1 MGLMLL
7 GREAEQRV
15 VDEMLDKA
23 RGGRGAVL
31 VLRGEPGIGKTALL
45 GYAECSAGDMTVLRC
60 AGVEAEH
67 EFPFAGL
74 HQLLRPCL
82 GLMDR
87 LAAPQQAALRSAF
100 GLSFDPV
107 QSPYLVSL
115 GVLSLLAEAC
125 DDAPVLCL
133 IDDAHWLDRPSQEA
147 LTFAGRRLEAEPV
160 AILMASR
167 QRQGQRFEAAGLPE
181 LKFRGLDDAPARAL
195 LHSRLKR
202 PAADQIVTMLVH
214 SARGNP
220 LALLE
225 LPASLTDRQLDGTDP
240 IAGPLRAKGAV
251 EESFRARV
259 SRLPADVRRALLL
272 AAAGEGSDLH
282 ALEPALKRCGLPAAA
297 FEDAEDA
304 GLVQQVQGTVIFRH
318 PLVRSAA
325 YRCATRGERQ
335 AAHRALAAVLDDPIR
350 SAWHRALAA
359 DRADESIAAE
369 LDAVGAQAVLRGANA
384 TAATAYERAAELS
397 QQAPSQARRLIAAA
411 RTSLAAGY
419 LDTAVTL
426 SERARPLVSDKA
438 GAAELDVI
446 CATVAS
452 RQGSPADSFTT
463 LRNAATALA
472 EQKPERTLE
481 MIALLVLT
489 ASAGGWV
496 PQGITDARE
505 AIGRVRGG
513 GMLHD
518 FMLAFLHGAGALLD
532 GDAAAATAH
541 FDEALHIETSLGAGP
556 LGTTMAGLIGLW
568 IADFPPAR
576 NRFARLV
583 AQRRAEGSLPELAV
597 ALFLLAAGEMCTGRT
612 QAGFDASAEGLE
624 LVRQLGSAN
633 DEANYLALH
642 AWITALLGQ
651 ESECR
656 ECAAAA
662 RHLGLATGH
671 AWAVSEAHLALGELE
686 LGLGNAAGAIEH
698 FEQVDPGP
706 FPPSS
711 ILATPGLIDAALR
724 LGEPGRAHDALGRFV
739 AWAPVSRTSLVK
751 GTLARCRGILA
762 ADRQQAG
769 ILFAEALRH
778 HDHTVP
784 PFERARTQLAYGE
797 RLRRDRLK
805 TEARIQLRSAVDTF
819 DGIGTR
825 LWAERARDELRATGE
840 TVHKRDNSTLQT
852 LTPQERRVARLVAD
866 GASNK
871 DVAAQ
876 LFLSSRTVEYHL
888 GKVFTKLGV
897 ASRVELAR
905 LPLEPA
911 LTGQSD

>member
-1 MGLMLL
+1 MLL

-15 VDEMLDKA
+15 VEGLLQKA
-23 RGGRGAVL
+23 RGGRSAVL

-45 GYAECSAGDMTVLRC
+45 DYAERSAGDMTVLRC

-82 GLMDR
+82 GLLDR
-87 LAAPQQAALRSAF
+87 LPAPQQAALRGAF

-115 GVLSLLAEAC
+115 GLLSVLGEAC
-125 DDAPVLCL
+125 DDAPLLCL

-147 LTFAGRRLEAEPV
+147 LAFAGRRLEAEPV
-160 AILMASR
+160 AMLIASR
-167 QRQGQRFEAAGLPE
+167 QRRGQRFEAAGFPE
-181 LKFRGLDDAPARAL
+181 LEFGGLDDTAARAL
-195 LHSRLKR
+195 LQSRLKR
-202 PAADQIVTMLVH
+202 PVADQIVTMLVR

-225 LPASLTDRQLDGTDP
+225 LPTSLTDRQLDGTDP
-240 IAGPLRAKGAV
+240 IAGPLPAKGAV
-251 EESFRARV
+251 EASFRARV
-259 SRLPADVRRALLL
+259 GQLSAEIRRALLL
-272 AAAGEGSDLH
+272 AAAEESGDMHTLQ
-282 ALEPALKRCGLPAAA
+282 PALKQCGVPMAA
-297 FEDAEDA
+297 FQDAEDA
-304 GLVQQVQGTVIFRH
+304 GLVQQANGAVVFRH
-318 PLVRSAA
+318 PLVRSAV

-335 AAHRALAAVLDDPIR
+335 AAHRVLAAVLDDPIR
-350 SAWHRALAA
+350 GAWHRALAA

-369 LDAVGAQAVLRGANA
+369 LDAAGAQAVLRGANA

-397 QQAPSQARRLIAAA
+397 QQAPRQARRLISAAQ
-411 RTSLAAGY
+411 TSLAAGF

-426 SERARPLVSDKA
+426 AERARPLVTDQA
-438 GAAELDVI
+438 DAADLEVI
-446 CATVAS
+446 CAAVCS
-452 RQGSPADSFTT
+452 KQGSPADTFTM

-472 EQKPERTLE
+472 EQKPERALE
-481 MIALLVLT
+481 MIALMVLT

-496 PQGITDARE
+496 PQGITDGRE
-505 AIGRVRGG
+505 VIGRVRGG
-513 GMLHD
+513 GTLHD
-518 FMLAFLHGAGALLD
+518 FMRAFLHGAGALLD
-532 GDAAAATAH
+532 GDTSAAAAL
-541 FDEALHIETSLGAGP
+541 FNEALHIEASLAASP
-556 LGTTMAGLIGLW
+556 LATMMAGLIGMW

-576 NRFARLV
+576 DRFARVV
-583 AQRRAEGSLPELAV
+583 AQRRAEGSLSELAG
-597 ALFLLAAGEMCTGRT
+597 ALFLLAAGEMCAGRT

-633 DEANYLALH
+633 DEAGYLALH

-651 ESECR
+651 EEECR

-662 RHLGLATGH
+662 RHLGLAARVG
-671 AWAVSEAHLALGELE
+671 WAVSEAHLALGELE
-686 LGLGNAAGAIEH
+686 LGLGNAAEAIEH
-698 FEQVDPGP
+698 FEQVDPSP

-711 ILATPGLIDAALR
+711 LLATPGLIDAALR
-724 LGEPGRAHDALGRFV
+724 LGEPGRAHAALVRFA
-739 AWAPVSRTSLVK
+739 AWAPVSRTPLVD
-751 GTLARCRGILA
+751 GMLARCRGVLA
-762 ADRQQAG
+762 ADRRQADSF
-769 ILFAEALRH
+769 FAEALRH
-778 HDHTVP
+778 HDHRVP
-784 PFERARTQLAYGE
+784 PYERARTQLAYGE

-805 TEARIQLRSAVDTF
+805 TEARIQLRNALDTF

-825 LWAERARDELRATGE
+825 LWAERARAELRATGE
-840 TVHKRDNSTLQT
+840 TVRKRDSSTLET

-888 GKVFTKLGV
+888 GKIFTKLGV

-911 LTGQSD
+911 LTGQSP

>member
-1 MGLMLL
+1 MLL
-7 GREAEQRV
+7 GREAEQRM
-15 VDEMLDKA
+15 VDELLRKA
-23 RGGRGAVL
+23 RGGRSAAL

-45 GYAECSAGDMTVLRC
+45 SYAERNAGNMTVLRC
-60 AGVEAEH
+60 AGIEAEH

-82 GLMDR
+82 GLLDR
-87 LAAPQQAALRSAF
+87 LAAPQQAALRGAF

-107 QSPYLVSL
+107 HSPYLISL
-115 GVLSLLAEAC
+115 GLLSLLAEAC

-147 LTFAGRRLEAEPV
+147 LAFAARRFEAEPV
-160 AILMASR
+160 AILLASR
-167 QRQGQRFEAAGLPE
+167 QRQGQRLEAAGLPE
-181 LKFRGLDDAPARAL
+181 LEFGGLDDAAARAL
-195 LHSRLKR
+195 LQSQLKR
-202 PAADQIVTMLVH
+202 PAADQIVTMLVRC
-214 SARGNP
+214 ARGNP

-240 IAGPLRAKGAV
+240 IAGPVRARGAV

-259 SRLPADVRRALLL
+259 GRLPASVRRALLL
-272 AAAGEGSDLH
+272 AAAEEGGDLRT
-282 ALEPALKRCGLPAAA
+282 LQPALQQCGLPVTA
-297 FEDAEDA
+297 FQDAEDA
-304 GLVQQVQGTVIFRH
+304 GLVRQAHGVVVFRH

-325 YRCATRGERQ
+325 YRCATRGEQR
-335 AAHRALAAVLDDPIR
+335 AAHRALAAVMDDPVR
-350 SAWHRALAA
+350 GAWHRALAA

-369 LDAVGAQAVLRGANA
+369 LDAAAAQAVLRGANA
-384 TAATAYERAAELS
+384 TAAAAFERAAELS
-397 QQAPSQARRLIAAA
+397 QQAASQARRLIRAAQ
-411 RTSLAAGY
+411 TSLAAGL

-426 SERARPLVSDKA
+426 TDRARPLVTDQA
-438 GAAELDVI
+438 DAAELEVI
-446 CATVAS
+446 GAVVCS
-452 RQGSPADSFTT
+452 KQGSPADTFTM

-472 EQKPERTLE
+472 EQKPERALE
-481 MIALLVLT
+481 MIALMVLT

-505 AIGRVRGG
+505 VIGRVRGG
-513 GMLHD
+513 GALRD
-518 FMLAFLHGAGALLD
+518 FIRAFLHGAAALLG
-532 GDAAAATAH
+532 GDTSAAAAR
-541 FDEALHIETSLGAGP
+541 FDEALHIEASLAASP
-556 LGTTMAGLIGLW
+556 LATAMAGGIGMW
-568 IADFPPAR
+568 IADFAPAR
-576 NRFARLV
+576 DRFARLV
-583 AQRRAEGSLPELAV
+583 ALRRAEGSLPELAA
-597 ALFLLAAGEMCTGRT
+597 ALFLLGAGEMCAGRT
-612 QAGFDASAEGLE
+612 QAGFDACAEGLE
-624 LVRQLGSAN
+624 LVRQLGSAQ
-633 DEANYLALH
+633 DEADYLALH

-651 ESECR
+651 EEECR
-656 ECAAAA
+656 ECAAAS
-662 RHLGLATGH
+662 RRLGLATGH
-671 AWAVSEAHLALGELE
+671 GWAVSEAHLALGELE

-711 ILATPGLIDAALR
+711 LLATPGLIDAALR
-724 LGEPGRAHDALGRFV
+724 LGEPGRAHAALGRFA
-739 AWAPVSRTSLVK
+739 AWAPVSRTPLVN
-751 GTLARCRGILA
+751 GMLARCRGVLA
-762 ADRQQAG
+762 ADRQQADTF
-769 ILFAEALRH
+769 FAEALRH
-778 HDHTVP
+778 HDHRVP
-784 PFERARTQLAYGE
+784 PYERARTQLAYGE

-805 TEARIQLRSAVDTF
+805 TEARIQLRNALDTF

-825 LWAERARDELRATGE
+825 LWAQRARDELHATGE
-840 TVHKRDNSTLQT
+840 TVSKRDNSTLET

-911 LTGQSD
+911 LNGQSA